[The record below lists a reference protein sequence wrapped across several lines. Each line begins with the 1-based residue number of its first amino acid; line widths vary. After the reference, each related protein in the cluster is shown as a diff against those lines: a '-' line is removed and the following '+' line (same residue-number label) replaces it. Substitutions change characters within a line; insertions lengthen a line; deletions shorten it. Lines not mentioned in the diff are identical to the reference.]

1 MILIIKGVMSFILV
15 ALILLF
21 GVGAVIINYEKTI
34 VEKRKKLNGA
44 VN

>member
-1 MILIIKGVMSFILV
+1 MILIIKGVMLFILT

-34 VEKRKKLNGA
+34 VEKREKLNGT